1 MPSKKLD
8 GLFRL
13 SQFWLFIVILLLGIF
28 FRFANLDGK
37 VFWVDEVA
45 TAVRVSGYTVAEIT
59 QDLQAQDVVTPQDL
73 WQYQIINQERNF
85 IDSWRALTKSPEHA
99 PLYFLLTRLWLD
111 LWGNSITIIRAL
123 SACFSLLIFP
133 SLYWLLQELFN
144 QPLISLIGVML
155 MSVSPFYV
163 AYAQEARPYS
173 FWTVTI
179 LVVGASFLRAI
190 KLNNWQVWTIY
201 IVSLVLGFYTSLL
214 SLFIAIFQGIYLLL
228 CKFKNKVE
236 LIRKYC
242 YCNAIALVFFSP
254 WLYIIL
260 TGIQTLQDNTVWM
273 RTSLDLTALIATWI
287 GTILLIFGD
296 LPLSPDADA
305 VQTAIAVIC
314 LLAISISIFILIS
327 RWHQIYLRTKKVI
340 TYLSLVLISLI
351 LISLV
356 YFKDYF
362 TLDIVTLMAVIVAV
376 CILSLAFYSLYFVIK
391 NTLQKQ
397 WLFIICL
404 LLSLP
409 VPLLVSDLISQGQSS
424 GAPRYLIPTQLAIQ
438 IAAAYT
444 FGTKLGRNNVKSLEA
459 KTWKIILIL
468 FLTLGVFSC
477 GRNLDLSPIY
487 LKSRSIH
494 NQAIAE
500 VINRQPNSLVIVEP
514 IMVNDVL
521 SLSHQ
526 LSEKVRIKAI
536 FDNDDTFLS
545 YQDRFSYLYLLK
557 PSETL
562 KNKLAKNQ
570 NITLKK
576 VYQPKLL
583 TPGQFT
589 LDLWLINRNK

>member
-8 GLFRL
+8 GLFRF
-13 SQFWLFIVILLLGIF
+13 SQFWILIVVLLLGIF
-28 FRFANLDGK
+28 FRFANLDSK

-59 QDLQAQDVVTPQDL
+59 QKLQAQDVVTPQDL
-73 WQYQIINQERNF
+73 WQYQIINQKRNF
-85 IDSWRALTKSPEHA
+85 SDSWRALTRSPEHA

-111 LWGNSITIIRAL
+111 FWGNSITIIRAL

-190 KLNNWQVWTIY
+190 KLNNWQVWSIY

-214 SLFIAIFQGIYLLL
+214 SLFIAIFQGVYLLL
-228 CKFKNKVE
+228 CKFKNKAK

-242 YCNAIALVFFSP
+242 YCNAIAIIFFSP

-260 TGIQTLQDNTVWM
+260 TRIQTLQDNTVWM
-273 RTSLDLTALIATWI
+273 RTSLDFTALIATWI

-305 VQTAIAVIC
+305 VQTAIAVFC
-314 LLAISISIFILIS
+314 LLVVSISIFTLIS
-327 RWHQIYLRTKKVI
+327 RWHQLSLKTKKVI

-362 TLDIVTLMAVIVAV
+362 TLDIVTLIAVVVAV
-376 CILSLAFYSLYFVIK
+376 CILSLAFYSLYFVVK

-409 VPLLVSDLISQGQSS
+409 VPLLFSDLISQGQSS
-424 GAPRYLIPTQLAIQ
+424 SAPRYLIPTQLAIQ

-477 GRNLDLSPIY
+477 VRNLDLSPIY

-494 NQAIAE
+494 NKAIAQ

-526 LSEKVRIKAI
+526 LSEKVRIKTI
-536 FDNDDTFLS
+536 LNNDDTFLR
-545 YQDRFSYLYLLK
+545 YQNRFNYLYLLK
-557 PSETL
+557 PSEQL

-570 NITLKK
+570 SVTLKK

-583 TPGQFT
+583 THGQFT